1 MRVSTTKITN
11 TINIVIM
18 NKTVTTQATPADIR
32 ATLDRTAQLQEKR
45 SGIDKALEDVRAGR
59 VYAAKDTKDLMQQTI
74 H

>member
-18 NKTVTTQATPADIR
+18 NKTVTTQATPESVWAI
-32 ATLDRTAQLQEKR
+32 LDKTEKLQEKR

-59 VYAAKDTKDLMQQTI
+59 VYAAKDTEDLMQQTI